1 MFSLTLSFKGEH
13 EFYEEES
20 AESSIKGGLNM
31 LIISVVGM
39 SKSGKT
45 TTIEYLI
52 SNLTREGYRVG
63 SIKHIH
69 HPEFSI
75 DTEGTDTWRHI
86 HAGAKITIALAPR
99 EIAIIRKTNAAPN
112 DLESIIRLFGD
123 EDLDV
128 ILIEGLRSLTAK
140 RKDIPKIV
148 TAKDKQD
155 LIKTL
160 EGMEP
165 ILAVTGIIAKK
176 KDEVGEINVPL
187 IDLDKEGDILL
198 RLIKSQIRTTG
209 S

>member
-1 MFSLTLSFKGEH
+1 
-13 EFYEEES
+13 
-20 AESSIKGGLNM
+20 M
-31 LIISVVGM
+31 LIISVVGI

-99 EIAIIRKTNAAPN
+99 EIAVIRKTNVAPN

-176 KDEVGEINVPL
+176 KDEVGEINAPL
-187 IDLDKEGDILL
+187 IDLDKEGDVLL
-198 RLIKSQIRTTG
+198 RLIKSQIGTMSG
-209 S
+209 